1 MVGRCGDAPGA
12 DRTTGGDEEARVTH
26 WGRGELRGT
35 LIAAASALLV
45 LGAAC
50 GRPELPKPPTPEVLT
65 VPVRT
70 ENVPIYGEWVGTTAG
85 FVNAQIRPKVEGYL
99 LKQVYRNGAVVQ
111 KDELMFEI
119 DPRQFQAQV
128 ESARGDLGRAEA
140 ALGRSKQNVA
150 RYTPLA
156 ARGAVSQKELDDAIQ
171 SERANQ
177 ASVESAQA
185 SLDQAKLNLG
195 WTKIHSPIDGV
206 AGIAVAQIGDL
217 VGPTTVLTTVS
228 TIDPIKVD
236 FPISEQQYLVFRRSQ
251 LRDTRR
257 SPAKAELILADGTV
271 YPEKG
276 SFYAL
281 GREVNPE
288 TGTILVEARF
298 PNSKGLLRPGQYGR
312 VRAQIDEHENA
323 TVVPQRA
330 LKDLQGTFQVAVVG
344 KDDVIEMR
352 TVEVGPTY
360 GSLWVIDKGLAPGE
374 SVVVE
379 GLQDVKTGT
388 KVIAKPAP
396 SPTPAPSPVATSTSA
411 APTGS

>member
-1 MVGRCGDAPGA
+1 MHGGR
-12 DRTTGGDEEARVTH
+12 R
-26 WGRGELRGT
+26 ELRGT
-35 LIAAASALLV
+35 AVAAASALLV
-45 LGAAC
+45 LAAC
-50 GRPELPKPPTPEVLT
+50 GKPELPKAPTPEVLT
-65 VPVRT
+65 VRVAT

-99 LKQVYRNGAVVQ
+99 LKQIYRNGAVVQ
-111 KDELMFEI
+111 KDALMFEI

-128 ESARGDLGRAEA
+128 ESARGDLGRAQA

-185 SLDQAKLNLG
+185 ALDQAKLNLG

-217 VGPTTVLTTVS
+217 VSPATVLTTVS

-251 LRDTRR
+251 LRDAHHARV
-257 SPAKAELILADGTV
+257 KAELILADGTI
-271 YPEKG
+271 YPETG

-298 PNSKGLLRPGQYGR
+298 PNPKGLLRPGQYGR
-312 VRAQIDEHENA
+312 VRAQIDEKENA

-352 TVEVGPTY
+352 TVKVGPTY
-360 GSLWVIDKGLAPGE
+360 GTLWVIDKGVAPGE
-374 SVVVE
+374 TVVVE

>member
-1 MVGRCGDAPGA
+1 M
-12 DRTTGGDEEARVTH
+12 TH
-26 WGRGELRGT
+26 WGRGELRGA
-35 LIAAASALLV
+35 LVAAASAWLA

-50 GRPELPKPPTPEVLT
+50 GKPELPKPPTPEVLT
-65 VPVRT
+65 VPART

-99 LKQVYRNGAVVQ
+99 LKQIYRNGAVVQ

-171 SERANQ
+171 SQRANQ

-185 SLDQAKLNLG
+185 TLDQAQLNLG

-217 VGPTTVLTTVS
+217 VSPTTVLTTVS

-251 LRDTRR
+251 LRDAHHT
-257 SPAKAELILADGTV
+257 PAKAELILADGTI

-298 PNSKGLLRPGQYGR
+298 PNPKGLLRPGQYGR
-312 VRAQIDEHENA
+312 VRAQIDEHKNA

-360 GSLWVIDKGLAPGE
+360 GSLWVIDKGVAPGDA
-374 SVVVE
+374 VVVE